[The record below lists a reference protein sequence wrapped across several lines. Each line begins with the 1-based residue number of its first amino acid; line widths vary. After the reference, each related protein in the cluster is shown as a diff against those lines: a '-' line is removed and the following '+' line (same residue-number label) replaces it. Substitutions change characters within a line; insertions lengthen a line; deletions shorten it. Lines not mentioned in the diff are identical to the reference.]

1 MRDLFF
7 VIFLAGMLV
16 LGMRRPFLL
25 LLGYVYIDLVSPQRL
40 SYYLLSSVPIS
51 LIFFAAA
58 FLAWLIADAKDGMRW
73 SVRQSIMLA
82 LLLWAGWTMKDADFP
97 VEAALKWDWVWKTLV
112 FAIFLPFTLR
122 TRLRMESLI
131 VFMGLSAGWI
141 IVTGGLKTALS
152 GGGYGTLSL
161 GVDNN
166 AGMYEGSTIATV
178 AIAMIPLILWA
189 VKHQTI
195 FEQKGLVRA
204 FGYALIFA
212 CILIPVGTEARTGLV
227 CLAVLILLSLRDTKR
242 RVAYIVTIAALGLVA
257 IPFLPQSFTQ
267 RMDTI
272 SGYQG
277 DQSAS
282 TRIVIWKWTWDFVRA
297 NPAGGGFGAYHQ
309 NRFEVTIREAGDDG
323 TVRTARV
330 VDQGR
335 AWHSS
340 YFELLG
346 ELGFPGFALWIA
358 LNIAGLVRME
368 MLRHRFARAGPED
381 LWIRDLARG
390 LQSAQIVYLVGSLFL
405 SLAFQSF
412 FYMWFGLQIALDT
425 YARRRGV
432 RADTGGFGRTQS
444 INGAS
449 PPSASAR

>member
-7 VIFLAGMLV
+7 VGFLGALLL
-16 LGMRRPFLL
+16 LGLRRPFLL
-25 LLGYVYIDLVSPQRL
+25 VLGYVYIDLVSPQRL

-58 FLAWLIADAKDGMRW
+58 FLAWIAADPKEGSRF
-73 SVRQSIMLA
+73 SVRQGIMLA

-97 VEAALKWDWVWKTLV
+97 IEAAQKWDWVWKTLV

-122 TRLRMESLI
+122 TRLRMEALV
-131 VFMGLSAGWI
+131 VFMSLSAGWI

-166 AGMYEGSTIATV
+166 AGLYEGSTIATI

-212 CILIPVGTEARTGLV
+212 CMLIPVGTEARTGLI
-227 CLAVLILLSLRDTKR
+227 CLAVLIILSLRDTKR
-242 RVAYIVTIAALGLVA
+242 RLTYIALIAAAGLIAV
-257 IPFLPQSFTQ
+257 PFLPKSFTQ

-272 SGYQG
+272 QGYQG

-282 TRIVIWKWTWDFVRA
+282 TRIRVWQWTWDFVREH
-297 NPAGGGFGAYHQ
+297 PSGGGFAAYQQ
-309 NRFEVTIREAGDDG
+309 NQFEVTTVDVGPDG
-323 TVRTARV
+323 TVRSMRV
-330 VDQGR
+330 IDRAR

-346 ELGFPGFALWIA
+346 ELGFPGFGLWVL
-358 LNIAGLVRME
+358 LNLAGLVRME

-381 LWIRDLARG
+381 RWIRDLAAG
-390 LQSAQIVYLVGSLFL
+390 LQVAHVIYLVGSLFL
-405 SLAFQSF
+405 ALAFQSF

-425 YARRRGV
+425 YARRRLAADKPTGFV
-432 RADTGGFGRTQS
+432 RAKP
-444 INGAS
+444 A
-449 PPSASAR
+449 AA